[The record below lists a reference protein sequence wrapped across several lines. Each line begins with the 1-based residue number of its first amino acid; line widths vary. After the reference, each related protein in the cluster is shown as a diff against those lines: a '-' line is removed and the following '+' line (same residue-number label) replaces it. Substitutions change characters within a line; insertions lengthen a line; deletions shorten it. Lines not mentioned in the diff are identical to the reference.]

1 LAEFENTEEDKR
13 SPELK
18 KKVEEARQK
27 ASDIVEGKKAE
38 HYMQVAALILNPD
51 IKNAFDNMSLKSF
64 AEAFYDKEIK
74 NITEEELK
82 IIEEEYKKYIE
93 SSDVLEYLNTR
104 VEAFKN
110 LESKFSN
117 AINSYVK
124 SNYINVR
131 RKTFSEFLELDKLSA
146 LNN

>member
-82 IIEEEYKKYIE
+82 IIEE
-93 SSDVLEYLNTR
+93 
-104 VEAFKN
+104 
-110 LESKFSN
+110 
-117 AINSYVK
+117 
-124 SNYINVR
+124 
-131 RKTFSEFLELDKLSA
+131 
-146 LNN
+146 